1 MSDEDMDTADWQPNF
16 FSSDQIHADQVNEN
30 QAAYQSQDVNDRG
43 DPHGYQHSVFHPAFD
58 DAAAQAAQA
67 ALMYRQSQS
76 QNPVPY
82 IRSSNPAAVSRP
94 SGQPP
99 VASQPINSNNINWR
113 HYQHMGQQQ
122 KPWTV
127 TPQSSDPEIRQP
139 TPNNQIRLAHTQQPS
154 KQQYWSAATL
164 QSSGYESR
172 QSILINQ
179 NRPNPYQQPSQQQYR
194 LTATQQSS
202 GQNAN
207 HQPTPNSQ
215 NRPVY
220 NQNSSHV
227 QPQPLNNHNRPPNN
241 QNRPQPRSA
250 MSGFSSSQQAK
261 DSNHLINSSTSGNA
275 PAPVA
280 RSASMVSQ
288 PSTDSDK
295 RTFYPLPAPQYHQ
308 QTQSP
313 QTSGQNDTE
322 VQPPAKVRR
331 LDNGSGHVAF
341 HQPAPVKSSS
351 NQHLSKA
358 LIAYKPSRKATKNR
372 EDLVKPIR
380 MSDALVKESYNPAT
394 IARDILIASGR
405 HPTMKGL
412 NHHLCALKANIS
424 QVDSNSDLATFR
436 WDLVDVEQDPSTVPP
451 ARTAPAGSIPQQQHI
466 PPQGPISA
474 PRSVSRPSL
483 VPPQNSVPPSGS
495 VPTSKLSPAEFISQR
510 SALPAIS
517 APPPGAVPPVRTP
530 SLLEPTQRSVSNSS
544 TPTQRPVPGPGAPR
558 DPNPSSRD
566 HDNSPHVPAI
576 AVPRDTPPTCSARI
590 DARTPPGE
598 LRSWGAL
605 PFQPPTYHSPKRA
618 TDPSKFPSGLPR
630 LDPVPEPPSFS
641 DRTAPVSQSP
651 LPTQTTKP
659 VQPPPTPAEHTPKV
673 TPNSGKG
680 SHANKQTKVK
690 STNPVASNQSAP
702 VEVAIQVTPKAKS
715 TTTSQSSSKATPNSV
730 TTSSQNNNPK
740 LPRPQVVI
748 PPSPGK
754 MQPKRKPGRPPKTK
768 SGSAMIE
775 VAIPRTQPVS
785 YLVFHCRWKDCAAE
799 LHNMDA
805 LRSHVSKV
813 HIPHDLRCQWKECED
828 QELRPAQRL
837 FQHMADTHLAKI
849 AWELGDGPTVPK
861 TGDSAEASI
870 NVADPSARKGTMA
883 LPVDEHQVKAFS
895 NAHGTSTERLKAR
908 DLFRAGQ
915 QWKQRTGPALGPS
928 DSPSSTPE
936 RQANLDC
943 DEVCY
948 ISSD

>member
-1 MSDEDMDTADWQPNF
+1 MDAADWQQYF
-16 FSSDQIHADQVNEN
+16 FSSDQIDADQVNQN
-30 QAAYQSQDVNDRG
+30 QAAYQSQGAYDRG
-43 DPHGYQHSVFHPAFD
+43 DPHGYQHPVFHPAFD
-58 DAAAQAAQA
+58 DAAAQAA
-67 ALMYRQSQS
+67 LMYRQSQSQSQS

-94 SGQPP
+94 SAQPP
-99 VASQPINSNNINWR
+99 VASQPIDSSNINWR

-122 KPWTV
+122 NPWTI
-127 TPQSSDPEIRQP
+127 TPQSSGPESLQP
-139 TPNNQIRLAHTQQPS
+139 TPNNQI
-154 KQQYWSAATL
+154 
-164 QSSGYESR
+164 
-172 QSILINQ
+172 
-179 NRPNPYQQPSQQQYR
+179 RPNPYQQPSQQQYR
-194 LTATQQSS
+194 PTATQQSS

-207 HQPTPNSQ
+207 HQPTPNNQ

-220 NQNSSHV
+220 YQNSSHV

-241 QNRPQPRSA
+241 QNRPHPRSA
-250 MSGFSSSQQAK
+250 MSGFSPSQQAK
-261 DSNHLINSSTSGNA
+261 DSNHLISSSTSGNA
-275 PAPVA
+275 PGPVA
-280 RSASMVSQ
+280 RSAPMVSQ
-288 PSTDSDK
+288 PSMDSDK
-295 RTFYPLPAPQYHQ
+295 RTLYSLPTPQYHQ
-308 QTQSP
+308 QTRSP

-358 LIAYKPSRKATKNR
+358 PIAYKPSRKATKNR
-372 EDLVKPIR
+372 DLVKPIR

-394 IARDILIASGR
+394 IARDVLIASGR

-412 NHHLCALKANIS
+412 NHHLRALKANIS
-424 QVDSNSDLATFR
+424 QVDFNSDLATFR

-451 ARTAPAGSIPQQQHI
+451 AITAPAGSIPQQQHI

-474 PRSVSRPSL
+474 PRSVSRPSP
-483 VPPQNSVPPSGS
+483 VPPQNSVPLSGS
-495 VPTSKLSPAEFISQR
+495 VPASELSPAEFISQR
-510 SALPAIS
+510 SVPPAIS
-517 APPPGAVPPVRTP
+517 APPPGAVPPPPGAIPPVRIP
-530 SLLEPTQRSVSNSS
+530 SLLEPTQRSVSNNS
-544 TPTQRPVPGPGAPR
+544 TPTQRPVPGRGAPL
-558 DPNPSSRD
+558 DPNPYPRD
-566 HDNSPHVPAI
+566 HDNSPQVPAI
-576 AVPRDTPPTCSARI
+576 AVPRDTPPTRSARI
-590 DARTPPGE
+590 DPRTPPGG
-598 LRSWGAL
+598 LSSWGAL

-618 TDPSKFPSGLPR
+618 TDPSKFPSGLPK
-630 LDPVPEPPSFS
+630 LDSVPEPPSFS

-659 VQPPPTPAEHTPKV
+659 VQPPLTPAEHTPKV

-680 SHANKQTKVK
+680 PHANKQTKAK
-690 STNPVASNQSAP
+690 STNPVASNQPAP

-715 TTTSQSSSKATPNSV
+715 TTTSQTSSKATPNSV

-775 VAIPRTQPVS
+775 VAIPRTQPVN

-837 FQHMADTHLAKI
+837 FQHLADTHLAKM

-861 TGDSAEASI
+861 TGDPAVACI